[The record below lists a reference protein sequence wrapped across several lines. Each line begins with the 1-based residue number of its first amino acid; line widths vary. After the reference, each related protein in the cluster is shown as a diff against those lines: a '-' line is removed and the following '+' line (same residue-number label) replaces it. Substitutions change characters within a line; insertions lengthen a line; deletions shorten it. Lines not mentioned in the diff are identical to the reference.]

1 MINPRFRVALF
12 AALLLLAVSA
22 GCGGPTFIVQQYSG
36 PVLPAESISVIRING
51 KDAIIWDSLDGE
63 AAGMRVPED
72 SRVHVEV
79 LPGKHTLGIHDA
91 ADPAPRSALVA
102 FQAEAGKTY
111 RPTFVKPAAG
121 PQAGRMLARVFEVS
135 ADGDALLRDVTI
147 PDPSKLVP
155 DPPRARESRPE
166 PAFAPAAPPEQDA
179 SAGSAPG
186 EGSVPAPS
194 DADSGAN

>member
-1 MINPRFRVALF
+1 MSMTRPVRLA
-12 AALLLLAVSA
+12 LLAVLVFAVSG

-36 PVLPAESISVIRING
+36 PVLPAESISIIRING
-51 KDAIIWDSLDGE
+51 KDAIVWDSLDGE
-63 AAGMRVPED
+63 AAGMQVPED

-91 ADPAPRSALVA
+91 ADPAPRPALVS

-111 RPTFVKPAAG
+111 RPAFVKAAAGPAAG
-121 PQAGRMLARVFEVS
+121 RILARVFEVS

-147 PDPSKLVP
+147 SDPVKPSPAPPAAVSKP
-155 DPPRARESRPE
+155 GPPL
-166 PAFAPAAPPEQDA
+166 APAPLPEEDA
-179 SAGSAPG
+179 AAGSTPSSG
-186 EGSVPAPS
+186 EGTVPT